1 MIFYDISF
9 LYQIFNS
16 QYLHHLF
23 PNYIER
29 YEFPL
34 TRRTP
39 SHRSQTCFFFIFI
52 FFFSFLHDFFH
63 FFMFTFFNQVLCFST
78 FLNLFFPHFSYFI
91 FFTRCP
97 SQTCLFS
104 SFFMF
109 IFFTRFFVSPH
120 SQTWRSLGPLTPQ
133 QSGLSLNPT
142 CHALGPILPILIT
155 DSMSSDSGT

>member
-1 MIFYDISF
+1 MALTWRLSGHQNTVLQVFIFSLSLMIFYDISF

-23 PNYIER
+23 PNYFER

-39 SHRSQTCFFFIFI
+39 SHRSQTCLFFIFI
-52 FFFSFLHDFFH
+52 LFFSFLHDFFH

-97 SQTCLFS
+97 SQTCLVS
-104 SFFMF
+104 SFFTSLTF
-109 IFFTRFFVSPH
+109 ILL
-120 SQTWRSLGPLTPQ
+120 WG
-133 QSGLSLNPT
+133 QST
-142 CHALGPILPILIT
+142 
-155 DSMSSDSGT
+155 